1 MHEID
6 LRRIDLNLLV
16 VFDVLMRERS
26 VTRAAASLAR
36 TQSAVS
42 HALARL
48 REQLGDPLLVKVG
61 GRMTP
66 SPRAEQLADEVRGML
81 AGIRRMLAAPA
92 PFDPATSTRI
102 FRVAFP
108 DVTMSWFARL
118 ATAVYRAGP
127 GVRLEWVVRDDR
139 TPLAVA
145 EGRVDLALFPAAM
158 DLPEGVQAEAAG
170 AFRWATFARTGHPA
184 TARWGRAAWRRHGH
198 VVVRVS
204 DGLHSPI
211 ESAGPG
217 ARDRYIA
224 AWVPH
229 FSAVAPLLATT
240 DLLAK
245 TCDFFS
251 IGTNDLIQYLLAIDR
266 GNDRVAHLYEPA
278 HPAVVRTLKHIVD
291 EAHRAGVPV
300 SVCGEMAGDP
310 IYVPLLLGLGVDA
323 LSMTPPSLPAVKY
336 LVRGMTMADA
346 RALAVEVLALG
357 SAQEIH
363 AKCAAFA
370 HARIS
375 QT

>member
-81 AGIRRMLAAPA
+81 AGVRRMLAAPA
-92 PFDPATSTRI
+92 PFDPGTSTRI

-108 DVTMSWFARL
+108 DITMSWFARL
-118 ATAVYRAGP
+118 AAAMHRAGP
-127 GVRLEWVVRDDR
+127 GVRLEWVLRDDR

-145 EGRVDLALFPAAM
+145 EGRVDLALFPAAT
-158 DLPEGVQAEAAG
+158 DLPDGVQAEAAG

-184 TARWGRAAWRRHGH
+184 TPRWGRAEWRRHGH

-204 DGLHSPI
+204 DGLPSPI
-211 ESAGPG
+211 ESAGPD

-240 DLLAK
+240 DLLATLPMIAMADALK
-245 TCDFFS
+245 AY
-251 IGTNDLIQYLLAIDR
+251 DLVVLRPPFAI
-266 GNDRVAHLYEPA
+266 APM
-278 HPAVVRTLKHIVD
+278 P
-291 EAHRAGVPV
+291 HRLWWSARL
-300 SVCGEMAGDP
+300 AGDP
-310 IYVPLLLGLGVDA
+310 GLSW
-323 LSMTPPSLPAVKY
+323 LRT
-336 LVRGMTMADA
+336 LV
-346 RALAVEVLALG
+346 
-357 SAQEIH
+357 Q
-363 AKCAAFA
+363 AAFVDTLKA
-370 HARIS
+370 SEADVQRRLGGRGVTPS
-375 QT
+375 GLTVNSWSEE

>member
-118 ATAVYRAGP
+118 AAAVHRAGP

-145 EGRVDLALFPAAM
+145 EGRVDLALFPAAT

-240 DLLAK
+240 DLLA
-245 TCDFFS
+245 TLPMIAMADALRPY
-251 IGTNDLIQYLLAIDR
+251 DLVVFTPPFAI
-266 GNDRVAHLYEPA
+266 APM
-278 HPAVVRTLKHIVD
+278 P
-291 EAHRAGVPV
+291 HRLWWSARL
-300 SVCGEMAGDP
+300 AGDP
-310 IYVPLLLGLGVDA
+310 GLSW
-323 LSMTPPSLPAVKY
+323 LRT
-336 LVRGMTMADA
+336 LVQA
-346 RALAVEVLALG
+346 ALADTLKASEANVQRRLG
-357 SAQEIH
+357 GRVAG
-363 AKCAAFA
+363 
-370 HARIS
+370 R
-375 QT
+375 